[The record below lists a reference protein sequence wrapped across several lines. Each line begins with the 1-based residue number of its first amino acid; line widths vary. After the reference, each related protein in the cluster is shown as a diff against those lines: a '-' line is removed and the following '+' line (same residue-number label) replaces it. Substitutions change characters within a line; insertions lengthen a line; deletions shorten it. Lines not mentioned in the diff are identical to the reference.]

1 MIKKNMKH
9 QVEKESAY
17 SMNISIN
24 FQKKDNKIKVT
35 TRLDQDTYD
44 WFKQKHPKGFQ
55 TRINAA
61 LRAFLKIEKF
71 RDDISYS

>member
-1 MIKKNMKH
+1 M
-9 QVEKESAY
+9 
-17 SMNISIN
+17 
-24 FQKKDNKIKVT
+24 

-71 RDDISYS
+71 RDDISHS